1 MDAILPSLAAFM
13 AAAVLLTITPGPDN
27 ALMLRTAAAE
37 GSRRAFAAAFG
48 ISLGCILW
56 ALLTALGLSA
66 LLAASETAYTVLK
79 WVGAAYLFWLGGR
92 MLLTPRESFDLGEGE
107 KPAARG
113 DAGPFLRG
121 LLTNLLNPKVGVF
134 YVSFLPQFIPEG
146 APVAVWTAMLG
157 VVHAL
162 VGMAWFVCLI
172 AATRPLANA
181 LRKAVVIRWL
191 DRLTGGVFL
200 AFGVRLALESRR

>member
-1 MDAILPSLAAFM
+1 MATALTAIAAFI
-13 AAAVLLTITPGPDN
+13 AAAALLTVTPGPDN
-27 ALMLRTAAAE
+27 ALMLRTAAAN
-37 GSRRAFAAAFG
+37 GQGAAFATAIG
-48 ISLGCILW
+48 ISLGCVSW

-79 WVGAAYLFWLGGR
+79 WIGAAYLFWLGGR
-92 MLLTPRESFDLGEGE
+92 MLLKPREAFDLG
-107 KPAARG
+107 PATNPTESR
-113 DAGPFLRG
+113 AGPFLRG

-134 YVSFLPQFIPEG
+134 YVSFLPQFIPHG

-181 LRKAVVIRWL
+181 LRKAAVIRWL
-191 DRLTGGVFL
+191 DRLTGGVFI
-200 AFGVRLALESRR
+200 AFGLRLALEGRR